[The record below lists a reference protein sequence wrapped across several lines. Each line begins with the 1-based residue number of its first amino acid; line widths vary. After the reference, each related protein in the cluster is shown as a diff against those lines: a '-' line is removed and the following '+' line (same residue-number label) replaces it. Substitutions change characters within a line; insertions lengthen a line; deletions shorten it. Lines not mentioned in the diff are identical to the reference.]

1 MLHRQSIVRAVVPA
15 LAAATVVASGASA
28 MPLRDGSPPAPS
40 TQESVL
46 SPDLV
51 DAAAHA
57 VTIRGIGAALIAR
70 SPA

>member
-28 MPLRDGSPPAPS
+28 MPLRDACRPAAS
-40 TQESVL
+40 TQQSVL

-57 VTIRGIGAALIAR
+57 VTIRGIGAARIAR
-70 SPA
+70 AD